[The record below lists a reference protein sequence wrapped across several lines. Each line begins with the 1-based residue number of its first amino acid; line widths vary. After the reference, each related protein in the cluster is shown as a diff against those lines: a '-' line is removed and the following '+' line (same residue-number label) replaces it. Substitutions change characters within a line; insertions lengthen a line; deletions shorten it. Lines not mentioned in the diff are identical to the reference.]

1 MWSVLLFVDSLVHFG
16 DRMID
21 FFMVYSISYVLNI
34 FIEQIRNLQNR
45 IYLLELVMNGYC
57 CMNRCLPY

>member
-1 MWSVLLFVDSLVHFG
+1 MWSVLLFVYSLVHFC

-34 FIEQIRNLQNR
+34 FIEKIRNLQNR
-45 IYLLELVMNGYC
+45 IYSLELVMNGY
-57 CMNRCLPY
+57 

>member
-45 IYLLELVMNGYC
+45 IYLLELVTNGYC